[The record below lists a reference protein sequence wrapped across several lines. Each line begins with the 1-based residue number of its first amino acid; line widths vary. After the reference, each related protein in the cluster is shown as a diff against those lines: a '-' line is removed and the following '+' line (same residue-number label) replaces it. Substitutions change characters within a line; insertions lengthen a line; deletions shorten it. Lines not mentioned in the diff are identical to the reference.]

1 MKRFLLVIF
10 IIPLISIFSFSQSE
24 LMISNKK
31 HGKIFCVELA
41 KKIKV
46 KTFDKKKI
54 KGKITVV
61 NDSTFSIERDTFL
74 ISELKYIKL
83 RTKRSRIN
91 GGITTGIGS
100 AGVLGSIA
108 ALHSIENTTYSGLF
122 GSLEKT
128 IDKSLT
134 AIAMTSSGIIAITG
148 TAILSNG
155 TKFKSKRWN
164 YSFVK

>member
-31 HGKIFCVELA
+31 HGKIFCVDLA

-108 ALHSIENTTYSGLF
+108 ALHSIENTTYTGFLDRFS
-122 GSLEKT
+122 KKM
-128 IDKSLT
+128 DKYIT
-134 AIAMTSSGIIAITG
+134 AFVMSSSSIIAITG

-155 TKFKSKRWN
+155 TKFRSKRWN